1 MSIFKDTFKSEI
13 QDQLRARQDLIKERG
28 STAVSYFNSRNAWTR
43 MSSAVN
49 VLSTKGG
56 STNEL
61 ASKYVLQGGTLSYD
75 PIAKKYSSKSG
86 VGINNAYSTFTPS
99 NASNRFGLKPMPGI
113 TSVNVKSLT
122 AYGSLREIEV
132 KFNAWD
138 IRQLEDL
145 ELLYMRPGYT
155 VLIEWGWDP
164 YLDKNKTLQ
173 TNVDYYDIINPSPK
187 LTKEQIF
194 KDLFEKSLNPYSGN
208 YDAMYGYV
216 KNYSWSSRPD
226 GGYDCS
232 TTIISIGEILESLKV
247 NYSPF
252 NNIEAI
258 GSKGLIAKKVKD
270 ISLAKM
276 TDLDKYYKQNILSG
290 LFYEMYQ
297 IGMQKMEGTQD
308 EGKSYRIVD
317 QRYERKNENWEIVK
331 YEYNLFKKTININGG
346 ENDASSN
353 GKIGASD
360 EQIYITLETLCSVLN
375 NYVIFKDSNTNLPYV
390 KCSVLEREY
399 SKNTPVTTPDSS
411 TGDGYL
417 LCLAHPL
424 QIAIDPTVCVI
435 KNQLWSRGFKVNP
448 NTVIPKEAAG
458 ENIKRYSNTNYA
470 SLFNKLIAFGANTG
484 ASANEK
490 EIINAVIAA
499 TGRNLNEFKELQ
511 RQYLLIKSSVD
522 KGLNTAPKEVAG
534 VSTSFLNYVKDKR
547 FESFYDLLDDSLT
560 EGQLTTVI
568 IGTEA
573 IPKGKEEA
581 YFNNFRALTLNP
593 SEATN
598 SELNTLKS
606 ELDTTQSTSSENL
619 AYLNNIPQPYFYND
633 SYETELGIIGNIYIN
648 LNFLYR
654 LSVDNNLESQDKKE
668 KNDIN
673 LYDFLKRVMTEVSSA
688 TGGVSNFDIYVDPI
702 DNNIRII
709 DINYVDAKTREEVFN
724 NLFEFEMHNTKSV
737 IRSYKLES
745 QMFPDQSTTVA
756 IGAQVG
762 GGALATDSNTMLSF
776 NRGLIDRIIPKKI
789 DPTIDPNLNI
799 VENTKSQVKNLISSL
814 KSIYDFFGGLS
825 YNWVQDSDFDADSAN
840 NYRNSLK
847 DLINYFKT
855 LTTSNIKNRAI
866 IPTKLSLE
874 LDGIGGLVI
883 GHLFKIPDEITPRG
897 YRGGALGSR
906 IGYVVTGVG
915 HSIQNN
921 DWTTNIE
928 SQVIVLDEPFGDKIK
943 FSDIIEIND
952 EGNPST
958 KTAEEIATVKRGTGG
973 GTTKEICNDIRKNGD
988 VEDILV
994 DIRKDLYARHYSP
1007 VNQSDGKR
1015 IRLQPNAMRALETL
1029 LTDAFNV
1036 GIYLKVNSAYRT
1048 YQDQVRV
1055 RATAKLP
1062 SATPG
1067 TSNHG
1072 FGLAVDLANS
1082 TGTRINPSLT
1092 PKEWQ
1097 WIQANKN
1104 KYNFENINNDSES
1117 HHYNFTK
1124 PGKNC

>member
-28 STAVSYFNSRNAWTR
+28 VTAVSYFNSRNAWTR
-43 MSSAVN
+43 MSSAVD

-75 PIAKKYSSKSG
+75 PITKKYSSKSG
-86 VGINNAYSTFTPS
+86 IGINNAYSTFTPS

-122 AYGSLREIEV
+122 AYGSLREVEV

-155 VLIEWGWDP
+155 VLVEWGWDP

-173 TNVDYYDIINPSPK
+173 SNVDYYDIINPSPK

-270 ISLAKM
+270 VSLAKM
-276 TDLDKYYKQNILSG
+276 TDLDKYYKQNVLSG

-297 IGMQKMEGTQD
+297 IGMQTMKGGQNK
-308 EGKSYRIVD
+308 GKFYRIED
-317 QRYERKNENWEIVK
+317 PIYERKNENWEIVK
-331 YEYNLFKKTININGG
+331 YEYNLFKKSIDINGG

-360 EQIYITLETLCSVLN
+360 EQIYITLETLCNVLN

-399 SKNTPVTTPDSS
+399 SKNASVTTPDSL

-424 QIAIDPTVCVI
+424 QISVDPTVCVI
-435 KNQLWSRGFKVNP
+435 KNQLWSEGFKVNP
-448 NTVIPKEAAG
+448 SSIIPKEAAG
-458 ENIKRYSNTNYA
+458 EYIKRYSNTNYA
-470 SLFNKLIAFGANTG
+470 SLFNKLIAFGANTTAG
-484 ASANEK
+484 ANEK

-499 TGRNLNEFKELQ
+499 AGRNVNEFKELQ

-547 FESFYDLLDDSLT
+547 FKNFYDLLDDSLNDEELNILLT
-560 EGQLTTVI
+560 GQPSGPGSQEFDSNSTLQKLYN
-568 IGTEA
+568 EN
-573 IPKGKEEA
+573 K
-581 YFNNFRALTLNP
+581 NALTLNP

-598 SELNTLKS
+598 IELDKLKS
-606 ELDTTQSTSSENL
+606 ELETVQSTSSENL
-619 AYLNNIPQPYFYND
+619 AYLNNIPLPYFYND
-633 SYETELGIIGNIYIN
+633 NYETELGIIGNIYIN

-688 TGGVSNFDIYVDPI
+688 TGGVSNFDIHVDPI
-702 DNNIRII
+702 DNVIRII
-709 DINYVDAKTREEVFN
+709 DINYVDAKTREEVFK
-724 NLFEFEMHNTKSV
+724 NLFEFKMHNNKSV

-745 QMFPDQSTTVA
+745 QIFPDQSTTVA

-789 DPTIDPNLNI
+789 DPTTDPNLNI
-799 VENTKSQVKNLISSL
+799 VESTKSQLKNLISSL
-814 KSIYDFFGGLS
+814 KSIYDYFGRLS
-825 YNWVQDSDFDADSAN
+825 NMLGMDSDFDADSAN
-840 NYRNSLK
+840 NYKNSLK

-855 LTTSNIKNRAI
+855 LTISNIKNRAI

-897 YRGGALGSR
+897 YRGGALGSK
-906 IGYVVTGVG
+906 IGYVVMGIN

-921 DWTTNIE
+921 DWITNIE
-928 SQVIVLDEPFGDKIK
+928 SQVIVLDEPSGDKIK
-943 FSDIIEIND
+943 FSDIIKIRD
-952 EGNPST
+952 EENKQSNKAGES
-958 KTAEEIATVKRGTGG
+958 
-973 GTTKEICNDIRKNGD
+973 TTKEICNDIRKNGD

-1007 VNQSDGKR
+1007 ENQSDGKR

-1029 LTDAFNV
+1029 LTDAFNA

-1055 RATAKLP
+1055 RATAKQP

-1082 TGTRINPSLT
+1082 AGVRINPSLT

-1104 KYNFENINNDSES
+1104 KYNFENLDNDKES

-1124 PGKNC
+1124 LGINC